1 MSDPRTTVNLFER
14 HKIHLDPNRPP
25 MTKSEVNEL
34 SNTIG
39 SLKRTKTTIE
49 NATTTLS
56 KYEDRAANWGGKPS
70 DSGTM
75 INAGIKC
82 LHTAKYWLVQALDVL
97 ECARKYA
104 KEGK

>member
-1 MSDPRTTVNLFER
+1 MIDPCTTVNLFER

-39 SLKRTKTTIE
+39 GLKRSMRTIE
-49 NATTTLS
+49 NATTVIS
-56 KYEDRAANWGGKPS
+56 KFEDRAANWGGKPS

>member
-49 NATTTLS
+49 NATTVIS
-56 KYEDRAANWGGKPS
+56 KFEDLAANWGGKPS

-82 LHTAKYWLVQALDVL
+82 LHNVKYWLVQALDVL
-97 ECARKYA
+97 ECARNYA

>member
-1 MSDPRTTVNLFER
+1 MIDPRTTVNLFER

-56 KYEDRAANWGGKPS
+56 KYEDHSANWGRKPS
-70 DSGTM
+70 DSGVM
-75 INAGIKC
+75 INSGIKC
-82 LHTAKYWLVQALDVL
+82 LHEAKYWLVQALDVL

>member
-1 MSDPRTTVNLFER
+1 MSRTFGTQ
-14 HKIHLDPNRPP
+14 IHHFHADPNRPP
-25 MTKSEVNEL
+25 MVKSEVNEL
-34 SNTIG
+34 SQAIG
-39 SLKRTKTTIE
+39 GIKRSMRTVE
-49 NATTTLS
+49 NATAAIS
-56 KYEDRAANWGGKPS
+56 KFEDRAANWGGKPS

-82 LHTAKYWLVQALDVL
+82 LHNAKYWLVQAVDVL

>member
-1 MSDPRTTVNLFER
+1 MSRTFGK
-14 HKIHLDPNRPP
+14 KIHNFHADPNRPP
-25 MTKSEVNEL
+25 MVKSEVNEL
-34 SNTIG
+34 SQTIG
-39 SLKRTKTTIE
+39 GIKRSKRTIE
-49 NATTTLS
+49 TATAAVS
-56 KYEDRAANWGGKPS
+56 KFEDCAANWGGKPS

-82 LHTAKYWLVQALDVL
+82 LHNAKYWLVQAIDVL

>member
-1 MSDPRTTVNLFER
+1 MRRTCGTQ
-14 HKIHLDPNRPP
+14 IHHFLADPNSPP
-25 MTKSEVNEL
+25 MVKSEVNEL
-34 SNTIG
+34 SQTIG
-39 SLKRTKTTIE
+39 GIKRSMRTIE
-49 NATTTLS
+49 NATTVIS
-56 KYEDRAANWGGKPS
+56 KFEDRAANWGGKPS

-82 LHTAKYWLVQALDVL
+82 LHSAKYWLVQALDVL